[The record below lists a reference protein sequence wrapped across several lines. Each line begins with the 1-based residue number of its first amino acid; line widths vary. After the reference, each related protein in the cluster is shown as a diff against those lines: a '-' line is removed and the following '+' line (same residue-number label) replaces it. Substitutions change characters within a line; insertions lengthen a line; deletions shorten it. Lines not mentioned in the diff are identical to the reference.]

1 MATLVTCTT
10 RGGKTVQYVDEIIGS
25 GSMKDVY
32 FSPDKSYVVAFYKK
46 PQNEQAR
53 ERIDMITG
61 RYRANIFEQS
71 GGEYWKDLFCWPTDV
86 VEHAGKIGIVVPTYQ
101 HHFFFKYGSRN
112 NDFLGIRG
120 REKEG
125 KWFASANNQNKF
137 LDPREKGTTLTY
149 LKVCLLLSRAVRRMH
164 AAGLCHSDLSYKNVL
179 IDPEQGHACIIDVDG
194 LVVPGKFPPDVVG
207 TPDFIAPEVVKTAHL
222 EKDDPNRVLPSILT
236 DRHALS
242 VLIYMYL
249 FFRHPLRGGK
259 IHDLDDEMR
268 DESLSMGEKALFIE
282 HPVDRSNAVKL
293 NQVSPSSLPWADPQ
307 KIPYTIMG
315 PYLTPLFDR
324 AFIEGLHHPQRR
336 PTADEWETALV
347 KTVDLIQ
354 PCQNPACE
362 QKWYVFCGK
371 TAPVCPYC
379 ATPYKGKLP
388 ILNLYSSRKAG
399 SFRPDDHRL
408 MVWSGQSLYAWHV
421 NRLIAPNERTTEAQ
435 KKRVGYFVFHNDRW
449 WLVNEG
455 IPGLMSLPE
464 KTRIDI
470 GDKLPLD
477 DGAQFILSTEEGGR
491 LVVVQLIA
499 N

>member
-32 FSPDKSYVVAFYKK
+32 FSPDKTYVVAFYKK

-268 DESLSMGEKALFIE
+268 DESLSMGENALFIE

-362 QKWYVFCGK
+362 QKWYVFSGK

-477 DGAQFILSTEEGGR
+477 DGAQFVLSTEEGGR